1 MTDGSGERRG
11 DERVKVTLPVR
22 YRTGAGPDRY
32 GTIDNISRGGL
43 LLVAGETFP
52 EGTELTITLEGGGAR
67 HEIVS
72 RIVRSTAMGGFA
84 VAFVEV
90 GPAALAFVREA
101 LGVP

>member
-1 MTDGSGERRG
+1 MKDGSDERRG
-11 DERVKVTLPVR
+11 DERVKVNLSVR
-22 YRTGAGPDRY
+22 YRQGDGPDRY
-32 GTIDNISRGGL
+32 GTIDNISRSGL

-52 EGTELTITLEGGGAR
+52 EGTRLTIVLEGGDAR
-67 HEIVS
+67 HEIAS